1 MNPLDRFGQQMR
13 HVMADQLKT
22 MFEAARKK
30 AAP

>member
-1 MNPLDRFGQQMR
+1 VKRSIGS
-13 HVMADQLKT
+13 HVMADQIKT